1 MGEVTSGYGHYDGGM
16 SAEAIG
22 RLMPATVTLDDLT
35 AMLEADTHGHR
46 YETSTQGVL
55 SVVPPPDSKHAKLA
69 THLTLWLGLA
79 GWPGDQLLQAAGVRI
94 PGPNGTAGRIPDIT
108 VWSHV
113 PQDAVWLD
121 TDGLL
126 LVIEIISPGSEA
138 TDQVTKVA
146 EYAAAGIPLYW
157 MVARDTANTVTMH
170 RLTNGAY
177 QVVDQKPLRWLLN
190 SEPRNHL
197 PMEH

>member
-1 MGEVTSGYGHYDGGM
+1 M

-22 RLMPATVTLDDLT
+22 RLMPAIVTLDDLT
-35 AMLEADTHGHR
+35 AMIRADMHGHR
-46 YETSTQGVL
+46 YETSTQGAL
-55 SVVPPPDSKHAKLA
+55 SVVPPPDGDHAKIA
-69 THLTLWLGLA
+69 TRLMSWLLKA
-79 GWPGDQLLQAAGVRI
+79 GWPEDQLMQVAGIRI
-94 PGPNGTAGRIPDIT
+94 PSPTGFAGRIPDLT
-108 VWSHV
+108 VWSTD
-113 PQDAVWLD
+113 PGNAVWYD
-121 TDGLL
+121 VQGLL

-146 EYAAAGIPLYW
+146 EYATVGIPLYW

-170 RLTNGAY
+170 RLVNGAY

-190 SEPRNHL
+190 SEPGNHL